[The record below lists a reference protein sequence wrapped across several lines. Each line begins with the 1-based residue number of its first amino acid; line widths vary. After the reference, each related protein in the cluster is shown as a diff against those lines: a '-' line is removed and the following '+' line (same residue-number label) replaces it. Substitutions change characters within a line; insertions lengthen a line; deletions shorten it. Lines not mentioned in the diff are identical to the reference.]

1 MLPLPVETNI
11 SSSIINKQPLMKT
24 LLQYLGIIIL
34 LLGVGV
40 LALHYFALRENVY
53 LAVGLGLICVGI
65 VAHLL
70 ISKYLK

>member
-1 MLPLPVETNI
+1 
-11 SSSIINKQPLMKT
+11 MKT

-70 ISKYLK
+70 ISKHLK